1 MSDPTS
7 PTLANSPEARS
18 PTGEILDQSQTQT
31 QTEPTTSSTDQTE
44 PKPDEPK
51 PPATPAEPVPESYTF
66 KTTAGAEPDA
76 KLVSTFTPIFR
87 ELNLTQAQADKL
99 VEAYNTHA
107 GARAEDAKQVIA
119 AMGQKWDAELR
130 ADKVMGPQLATVQAD
145 VGKAITQ
152 LPAEVQAPFRAAMND
167 TMAGN
172 NPAIVRAFWE
182 FAKMINE
189 GKHVT
194 GGGPSQV
201 TKPGNSSRPSMAEVM
216 YPDLSRA
223 S

>member
-1 MSDPTS
+1 MSDPAS
-7 PTLANSPEARS
+7 PPLANSPDARS

-31 QTEPTTSSTDQTE
+31 EPVTSSTIPADPTTHE
-44 PKPDEPK
+44 PK
-51 PPATPAEPVPESYTF
+51 PATPADPVPESYTF
-66 KTTAGAEPDA
+66 KTSPGTEPDE

-99 VEAYNTHA
+99 VEAYNSHA
-107 GARAEDAKQVIA
+107 GARAEDAKAVIA
-119 AMGQKWDAELR
+119 AMGEKWNAELK
-130 ADKVMGPQLATVQAD
+130 ADKVMGSQLPTVQAD

-152 LPAEVQAPFRAAMND
+152 LPADVQAPFRAAMND

-182 FAKMINE
+182 FAKLVNE

-194 GGGPSQV
+194 GGGPSPV
-201 TKPGNSSRPSMAEVM
+201 TKPGSPSRPSMAESM
-216 YPDLSRA
+216 YPDLPRA

>member
-1 MSDPTS
+1 MSDLAS
-7 PTLANSPEARS
+7 PPLANSPEARS
-18 PTGEILDQSQTQT
+18 PTGEILDQTQT
-31 QTEPTTSSTDQTE
+31 QTEPTISSN
-44 PKPDEPK
+44 
-51 PPATPAEPVPESYTF
+51 PPATTEGTTHESKPPTPPEPAPESYTF
-66 KTTAGAEPDA
+66 KTTAGDEPDA

-99 VEAYNTHA
+99 VEAYNSHA
-107 GARAEDAKQVIA
+107 GARADDAKAVIA
-119 AMGQKWDAELR
+119 AMGEKWNAELK
-130 ADKVMGPQLATVQAD
+130 ADKVMGSQLPTVQAD
-145 VGKAITQ
+145 VGKAIAQ

-182 FAKMINE
+182 FAKLVNE

-194 GGGPSQV
+194 GGGPSPV
-201 TKPGNSSRPSMAEVM
+201 TKPGNSSRPSMAESM
-216 YPDLSRA
+216 YPDLPRA